1 MMTSYSLWFTF
12 HCRSFCRRLFA
23 LSAIVPTGKSMA
35 KCVSIA
41 TTTTMTTMKAA
52 DKLINQVRPAT
63 VQESIE
69 RRQLRS
75 RAHCDGAAAAA
86 AAAGDR
92 ARRRAVT
99 ERRDGSPPS
108 ALPDRV
114 QATVVI
120 GRDPPRPDPRPS
132 LSLDREVPVAP
143 HAPTTT
149 LSTQRD

>member
-1 MMTSYSLWFTF
+1 
-12 HCRSFCRRLFA
+12 
-23 LSAIVPTGKSMA
+23 MA

-41 TTTTMTTMKAA
+41 TTMTTMKAA

-86 AAAGDR
+86 AAAAGDR

-114 QATVVI
+114 QATAVI